1 LIVYNGWLFARNKAL
16 FLQTEA
22 FDMKLIENNEEII
35 IHDYPWCLFLLG
47 LISGVLGVYIFLQGD
62 KANFFVALILFIV
75 FSGYAKKRIFTLN
88 KRKNIF
94 AYKEKN
100 LFKTKV
106 FSGKASDI
114 ETIDIHGVFQE
125 SCRLK
130 FKIMPPCLSW
140 LQMASFP
147 G

>member
-1 LIVYNGWLFARNKAL
+1 
-16 FLQTEA
+16 
-22 FDMKLIENNEEII
+22 MKLIENNEEII

-114 ETIDIHGVFQE
+114 ETIDIHYGRGRTIIPSGFIVVQLAEGEKFNLNEMGRCLIGKNMNQE
-125 SCRLK
+125 VVNKLH
-130 FKIMPPCLSW
+130 ML
-140 LQMASFP
+140 LN
-147 G
+147 